1 MEDNP
6 SGQGNGGG
14 GGGIG
19 TAEGAG
25 RRNRQQPA
33 NRTEASNKRLKTTD
47 QQPQQLARL
56 DPSTMPVPL
65 PQPNPLPNMSPNAQL
80 SIPGGGV
87 GVQSSSNTAGLDLS
101 SFLNNRQTSTT
112 VQSPTQDGKL
122 PSITPV
128 ATTAGAGASSTTDHN
143 SSQQLTAFSPLN
155 TSQHNFLNFSTPQ
168 FQQQQ
173 FQSVLAQQATF
184 LQMQQQT
191 LQQQGHGQRGPS
203 SSQHVPLGAGPG
215 SINNAALLQYVVQQ
229 NQALMAALASQQHDS
244 KSTPMTTA
252 SVASPSAPSAGLGQQ
267 HQQQQQLPSLQA
279 QLAILRNPQL
289 GGGSSQHATMTPN
302 AMIPQSGTGNSRVAT
317 SSTTWDGSL
326 SVATDTTAT
335 TGPDKV
341 NNPSTDSAA
350 SKQLPTSSRRPSLL
364 FMPCDHDSL
373 SQYQCLVRK
382 QIEIFEA
389 TQLDVESS
397 AKGRNRPIVLGQ
409 VSFHELHEI
418 GILTWRRQYFEFLK
432 NNFGSLIVVTHGHFF
447 SWFFSPL
454 GWYSLSSLHN
464 ITAQESYPWCNV
476 FSCQTKWLVSG
487 RTIDGERALVQSL
500 RPHSEGLARRTSRPS
515 RTQVLSGWRQ
525 EILGG
530 RSSSPWRDWRWERAS
545 I

>member
-6 SGQGNGGG
+6 GGQGNGGG
-14 GGGIG
+14 IG
-19 TAEGAG
+19 TGEGPG

-33 NRTEASNKRLKTTD
+33 NRTETSNKRLK
-47 QQPQQLARL
+47 LV
-56 DPSTMPVPL
+56 PSMIPVPL
-65 PQPNPLPNMSPNAQL
+65 PQPNPLPNMSPNPQL
-80 SIPGGGV
+80 SIPGGVV
-87 GVQSSSNTAGLDLS
+87 GVQSGSSTTAGLDLS
-101 SFLNNRQTSTT
+101 SFLNNRQISQSTT
-112 VQSPTQDGKL
+112 VQSPIQDGKL
-122 PSITPV
+122 PSRTPV

-143 SSQQLTAFSPLN
+143 SSQQLAAFSPLN

-168 FQQQQ
+168 FQQHQI
-173 FQSVLAQQATF
+173 QSVLPQQATF

-191 LQQQGHGQRGPS
+191 FHQQGQGQRGPS
-203 SSQHVPLGAGPG
+203 SQHVSLGTGPS
-215 SINNAALLQYVVQQ
+215 SINNAALLQYMVHQ
-229 NQALMAALASQQHDS
+229 NQALMAALASQQHDP

-252 SVASPSAPSAGLGQQ
+252 SVASPIAPIAGLGKH

-289 GGGSSQHATMTPN
+289 GGGSSQYATMTPN

-409 VSFHELHEI
+409 VSFHELHGI
-418 GILTWRRQYFEFLK
+418 GILTTGHIQYFEFLM
-432 NNFGSLIVVTHGHFF
+432 NDFFSLIVITHEHFLSGF
-447 SWFFSPL
+447 SVRLVFVVVIAQYCCPRIVPVVQRIFLPNLVACIRPHNRWRAGTCAATAATFRRTCAKNFSSFENASPQRVAAR
-454 GWYSLSSLHN
+454 N
-464 ITAQESYPWCNV
+464 T
-476 FSCQTKWLVSG
+476 G
-487 RTIDGERALVQSL
+487 RTVFESL
-500 RPHSEGLARRTSRPS
+500 A
-515 RTQVLSGWRQ
+515 
-525 EILGG
+525 
-530 RSSSPWRDWRWERAS
+530 
-545 I
+545 